1 MNEET
6 NINVKR
12 QSKQKQNIN
21 MFSKNQINVASLKQY
36 FLSVLSIL
44 LFHPLLFSW
53 RSLTLITTVSSLL
66 CFSAYFASKENLS
79 VSLTNSDIV
88 LSRNAFFFLTT
99 SMHSLTALCL
109 IKYFFVA
116 WFCFSLLLKV
126 ILKFDFWTFDFT
138 QCTTN
143 NEIFRG

>member
-21 MFSKNQINVASLKQY
+21 MFSKNQVNVASPKQY
-36 FLSVLSIL
+36 FLSALSIL
-44 LFHPLLFSW
+44 LFLLHTLSFNSVFWLLLISW

-66 CFSAYFASKENLS
+66 CFSAYSASKENLS
-79 VSLTNSDIV
+79 VSLTKSDIV
-88 LSRNAFFFLTT
+88 LSSKAFFFLRT

-109 IKYFFVA
+109 ST
-116 WFCFSLLLKV
+116 FSLL
-126 ILKFDFWTFDFT
+126 DFAFLCSW
-138 QCTTN
+138 
-143 NEIFRG
+143 R